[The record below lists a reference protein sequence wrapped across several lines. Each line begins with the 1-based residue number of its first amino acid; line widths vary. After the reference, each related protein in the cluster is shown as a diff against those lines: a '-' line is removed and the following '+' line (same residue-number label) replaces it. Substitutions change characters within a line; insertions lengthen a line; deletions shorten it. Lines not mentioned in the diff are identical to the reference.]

1 MTRTHTHIR
10 TLVMRS
16 SFPLEG
22 HSLSRR
28 CCSLSSLHYQCVRL
42 SSPFKLSFIS
52 FTCICLQVTRALRRL
67 WHVTLFIFL
76 RAILCAPAL
85 PKIHHKYPFPSS
97 CSSPCSHC
105 TVAFLID
112 TSLHSCLLSLSPS
125 LHSRECKLDVVKGL
139 VTIFFCFFLLHFAL

>member
-1 MTRTHTHIR
+1 
-10 TLVMRS
+10 MRS
-16 SFPLEG
+16 AAAAALC
-22 HSLSRR
+22 R
-28 CCSLSSLHYQCVRL
+28 HYIISVCVCVRL

-97 CSSPCSHC
+97 SPYSHC

-112 TSLHSCLLSLSPS
+112 TSLHSCLLSLPPS

-139 VTIFFCFFLLHFAL
+139 VTIFSASFSYTLLFNGLKLC